1 MQNTAN
7 IENIEINISMNQQFG
22 VFSLYNFTKI
32 IIKMKYILVAQEN
45 KKRTAKFKKT
55 LNTRFY
61 KKNT

>member
-45 KKRTAKFKKT
+45 KKRMAKFKKNIKYAF
-55 LNTRFY
+55 L
-61 KKNT
+61 